1 MLLDTQVSQAVEVGS
16 VLIPLDR
23 ETRVPTKG
31 VREVRFAVTNLVS
44 GLPRFERAGMGL
56 RCRMDSWQ
64 KRPNCPAAP
73 SLADYPAQREHADY
87 TAKNNQPADYPAWTD
102 HTVACGCLTGYAVLA
117 EFLAEAAPLNSI
129 RAASHPSVP
138 SRRERGA
145 EDRGG
150 VRDGGRERSRTSRSG
165 RHRRSLSGGGCGPTP
180 KESKVQSRLIYANPP
195 VHRRLDQSVTLPTV
209 HGYRDLNICFYRNS
223 NRSRSTL
230 QEP

>member
-1 MLLDTQVSQAVEVGS
+1 MLMDTQVSQAVEVGS

-23 ETRVPTKG
+23 ETLRAPTKG
-31 VREVRFAVTNLVS
+31 VREVRFAVTNLALS
-44 GLPRFERAGMGL
+44 LPRFERAGMEL

-102 HTVACGCLTGYAVLA
+102 YTVACCCLTGYAVLA
-117 EFLAEAAPLNSI
+117 EFLADAVPLNSI
-129 RAASHPSVP
+129 RAVSRPSVP

-150 VRDGGRERSRTSRSG
+150 VRARWWERTVKNIKEWQTSTVVIRQWLRAYAEGIESSVSVNLRKSACSSTIRS
-165 RHRRSLSGGGCGPTP
+165 
-180 KESKVQSRLIYANPP
+180 V
-195 VHRRLDQSVTLPTV
+195 
-209 HGYRDLNICFYRNS
+209 RDVAHDS
-223 NRSRSTL
+223 WV
-230 QEP
+230 